1 VYPPKK
7 GKTDSVSKMSKEGKK
22 NEKQENKEE
31 TQREKIEEKMTKNEK
46 KKKIENKEETK
57 QEKIEEKKTKN
68 EKKKKIENKEET
80 KREKIEEIKYR
91 HKIPKTNL
99 LPQPSFTIE
108 ELTFLSENCE
118 NLSVAEIKKRMPSLK
133 ITRNV
138 TRRKNLNNIK
148 TAMVNMGKRNRE
160 ELIPESVRPAFKKL
174 KNLA

>member
-57 QEKIEEKKTKN
+57 
-68 EKKKKIENKEET
+68 
-80 KREKIEEIKYR
+80 REKIEEIKNR